1 MKSTILLVSLLLFVQ
16 LDNTDAIRKPQLVP
30 DPLSVESQFRLYAY
44 LSQFIE
50 ICQSQLSLN
59 RAVAD
64 VEVVKL
70 RINAQSMKD
79 ASLDMYEQA
88 VKVEYEIRIL
98 SIKMIGVKAWCDTNK
113 FVLTAHGYG
122 SMFKEQELK

>member
-1 MKSTILLVSLLLFVQ
+1 MKSTILAMSLLLLVQ
-16 LDNTDAIRKPQLVP
+16 FGTDPIRQSPPVP

-44 LSQFIE
+44 LSQFVE

-70 RINAQSMKD
+70 RINATSMKG
-79 ASLDMYEQA
+79 ASLEMYEEA
-88 VKVEYEIRIL
+88 VKIEYDVRML
-98 SIKMIGVKAWCDTNK
+98 SIKMMGVKAWCDTNK

-122 SMFKEQELK
+122 RVFKEQELK